1 MTTMPMRRKYLPDA
15 DATMRCGARLAPGL
29 SGGMIVTLSGELGA
43 GKTTLVRGLLH
54 GLGWTGPVKSPT
66 YTLVEHYPI
75 SSLYLYHFDF
85 YRFEEPAEWEDS
97 GFAEYFRPDALCVIE
112 WPERV
117 RGMLPPADVALSL
130 RYRGAGRELSLAAGT
145 PAGNACLAA
154 FDSTEP

>member
-1 MTTMPMRRKYLPDA
+1 MTILQMSRKYLPDA
-15 DATMRCGARLAPGL
+15 DATMHSGAALAPAL
-29 SGGMIVTLSGELGA
+29 TGGMIVTLSGELGA
-43 GKTTLVRGLLH
+43 GKTTLVRGLLQ

-85 YRFEEPAEWEDS
+85 YRFDEPAEWEDS

-117 RGMLPPADVALSL
+117 HGMLPPADVALSL
-130 RYRGAGRELSLAAGT
+130 RYQGAGRELLLASGT
-145 PAGNACLAA
+145 PAGSACLAA
-154 FDSTEP
+154 FASTVR